1 MISEITKSAYE
12 YSQKKPLMTSKAQLI
27 SEPMNSFGFLDI
39 PEE

>member
-12 YSQKKPLMTSKAQLI
+12 YFQQSLPMTTHAQLV
-27 SEPMNSFGFLDI
+27 SEPMNSFGFFDI